1 MNKEAT
7 KRRRQRCTESLKD
20 ILSNLRIRNRKAWFN
35 YVDKTKSPHIR
46 NLLAKES
53 YKKLKNASKTSGKE
67 KRKIEKLQ
75 RSLKKMMKQELQKQV
90 IYLKNIWVSLAHVLA
105 LLFDQG
111 PIEQI
116 SSLVFT
122 IFTITKSL
130 VVGIK
135 YKTKMED
142 FAEHHSE

>member
-53 YKKLKNASKTSGKE
+53 YKKLKNASKTS
-67 KRKIEKLQ
+67 
-75 RSLKKMMKQELQKQV
+75 ELQKQV

>member
-1 MNKEAT
+1 M
-7 KRRRQRCTESLKD
+7 
-20 ILSNLRIRNRKAWFN
+20 
-35 YVDKTKSPHIR
+35 
-46 NLLAKES
+46 LAKES